1 MTIRDPRE
9 DKPIVDEPP
18 PVLGTWPNVYRFVLA
33 YLAVVILLFWLFT
46 KHYAP

>member
-1 MTIRDPRE
+1 MTIGDPRG

-18 PVLGTWPNVYRFVLA
+18 PLLGSWPNVYGFVLA
-33 YLAVVILLFWLFT
+33 YLAVVIFLFWIFT